1 MSVRFDILT
10 LFPEMIEGMLN
21 QSILKRAIEK
31 KIIEVNIINFRD
43 FSTNKHSTVDDY
55 AYGGGAGMLISVE
68 PIHLAMKTIPNI
80 DKAYKILT
88 SPSGNVYNQN
98 KAEKLSKLDHIVIVC
113 GHYEG
118 IDNRILDYIDE
129 EISIGDYV
137 LTGGEIPACAI
148 IDSIARL
155 VPGVISD
162 ESIVGESF
170 TMGLL
175 EYPQYTRPYEYD
187 GKKVPDVLVSG
198 HHANIKKWQRYQSL
212 KKTYEVRP
220 ELLGNIALTNE
231 DRKNVRRLDIFRKE
245 IKNEKN

>member
-231 DRKNVRRLDIFRKE
+231 DIKILEE

>member
-31 KIIEVNIINFRD
+31 NIIEVNIINFRD

-68 PIHLAMKTIPNI
+68 PIHLAMKNIPNI

-231 DRKNVRRLDIFRKE
+231 DIKMLEE

>member
-98 KAEKLSKLDHIVIVC
+98 KAEKLTKIDHIVIVC

-231 DRKNVRRLDIFRKE
+231 DIKMLEE

>member
-118 IDNRILDYIDE
+118 IDNRVLDYIDE

-231 DRKNVRRLDIFRKE
+231 DIKMLEE

>member
-98 KAEKLSKLDHIVIVC
+98 KAEKLAKLDHIVIVC

-231 DRKNVRRLDIFRKE
+231 DIKMLEE

>member
-137 LTGGEIPACAI
+137 LTGGEIPTCAI

-231 DRKNVRRLDIFRKE
+231 DIKMLEE

>member
-68 PIHLAMKTIPNI
+68 PIHLAMKTITNI

-162 ESIVGESF
+162 ESIAGESF

-231 DRKNVRRLDIFRKE
+231 DIKMLEE

>member
-187 GKKVPDVLVSG
+187 GKKVPDVLISG

-231 DRKNVRRLDIFRKE
+231 DIKMLEE

>member
-98 KAEKLSKLDHIVIVC
+98 RAEKLSKLDHIVIVC

-231 DRKNVRRLDIFRKE
+231 DIKMLEEV
-245 IKNEKN
+245 KNEKN

>member
-231 DRKNVRRLDIFRKE
+231 DIKMLEV

>member
-55 AYGGGAGMLISVE
+55 ADGGGAGMLISVE

-231 DRKNVRRLDIFRKE
+231 DIKMLEE

>member
-187 GKKVPDVLVSG
+187 GKKVSDVLVSG

-231 DRKNVRRLDIFRKE
+231 DIKMLEE

>member
-31 KIIEVNIINFRD
+31 KIIEVNIINFRE

-231 DRKNVRRLDIFRKE
+231 DIKMLEE

>member
-10 LFPEMIEGMLN
+10 LFPEMIEGTLN

-162 ESIVGESF
+162 ETIVGESF

-231 DRKNVRRLDIFRKE
+231 DIKMLEE

>member
-68 PIHLAMKTIPNI
+68 PIHLAMKTIPNM

-98 KAEKLSKLDHIVIVC
+98 KAEKLSKIDHIVIVC

-231 DRKNVRRLDIFRKE
+231 DIKMLEE

>member
-1 MSVRFDILT
+1 MNCLPRFIIQCPPLSTDRT
-10 LFPEMIEGMLN
+10 GSS
-21 QSILKRAIEK
+21 QSGVDTGGHALAGHGCAGDGIHIGA
-31 KIIEVNIINFRD
+31 
-43 FSTNKHSTVDDY
+43 HHQSTVRS
-55 AYGGGAGMLISVE
+55 G
-68 PIHLAMKTIPNI
+68 LA
-80 DKAYKILT
+80 
-88 SPSGNVYNQN
+88 
-98 KAEKLSKLDHIVIVC
+98 
-113 GHYEG
+113 
-118 IDNRILDYIDE
+118 DE
-129 EISIGDYV
+129 LISIGDYV

-231 DRKNVRRLDIFRKE
+231 DIKMLEE

>member
-43 FSTNKHSTVDDY
+43 FSNNKHSTVDDY

-98 KAEKLSKLDHIVIVC
+98 RAEKLSKLDHIVIVC

-231 DRKNVRRLDIFRKE
+231 DIKMLEE

>member
-43 FSTNKHSTVDDY
+43 FSTNKNSTVDDY

-98 KAEKLSKLDHIVIVC
+98 RAEKLSKLDHIVIVC

-231 DRKNVRRLDIFRKE
+231 DIKMLEE

>member
-80 DKAYKILT
+80 DKTYKILT

-231 DRKNVRRLDIFRKE
+231 DIKMLEE